1 MSLESMSLAELKA
14 HAARMGIT
22 DPVGHKGHK
31 KTWIAAIADTSVQP
45 SQGVGVGSG
54 SGSSSSPGV
63 AKGGSSVDDSM
74 SLVELKAHA
83 ARMGITDPDG
93 HKGHKKTW
101 IAAIEGGSHT
111 NVQPSQGVGVGSSG
125 GSSSSPGVA
134 KGGSSVDDSM
144 SLAELKAHAAR
155 MGITDPVGHKGH
167 KKTWISA
174 IEDTT
179 SRKPETPARKPMS
192 DAVATAKKLFEDIK
206 EGDEVHVTS
215 GKYASG
221 GPYVVYTV
229 GSVSC
234 RLELPDGSTSGNV
247 KMSSLILAR
256 KGETAESYSDS
267 DDECK
272 YIIAPHKLP
281 SDCVD
286 CCECLQQCVHS
297 PPLLLL
303 LLSPFFCR
311 VPPATVSHCTIA
323 P

>member
-45 SQGVGVGSG
+45 SQGVSVGSS
-54 SGSSSSPGV
+54 SGGSSSPGV
-63 AKGGSSVDDSM
+63 AKGGSS
-74 SLVELKAHA
+74 
-83 ARMGITDPDG
+83 I
-93 HKGHKKTW
+93 
-101 IAAIEGGSHT
+101 
-111 NVQPSQGVGVGSSG
+111 
-125 GSSSSPGVA
+125 
-134 KGGSSVDDSM
+134 DDSM

-155 MGITDPVGHKGH
+155 LGITDPDGHKGH

-179 SRKPETPARKPMS
+179 SRKPVTPTRKPMS
-192 DAVATAKKLFEDIK
+192 GAAATAKKLFEDIK

-267 DDECK
+267 DDECE
-272 YIIAPHKLP
+272 YIIAPHKHP

-286 CCECLQQCVHS
+286 CCKCLQQSVHS
-297 PPLLLL
+297 PPLLSPPPESSSS
-303 LLSPFFCR
+303 SPFFLSSTPR
-311 VPPATVSHCTIA
+311 HGLTLPIA
-323 P
+323 L

>member
-45 SQGVGVGSG
+45 SQGGGGGGSG
-54 SGSSSSPGV
+54 GSSSPGV
-63 AKGGSSVDDSM
+63 AKGESSVDDSM
-74 SLVELKAHA
+74 SLAELKAHA

-101 IAAIEGGSHT
+101 IAAIE
-111 NVQPSQGVGVGSSG
+111 
-125 GSSSSPGVA
+125 
-134 KGGSSVDDSM
+134 
-144 SLAELKAHAAR
+144 
-155 MGITDPVGHKGH
+155 
-167 KKTWISA
+167 
-174 IEDTT
+174 DTT
-179 SRKPETPARKPMS
+179 SRKPVTPARKPMS

-267 DDECK
+267 DDECE

-286 CCECLQQCVHS
+286 CCKCLQQCVHS
-297 PPLLLL
+297 PPILLLL
-303 LLSPFFCR
+303 LPLFS
-311 VPPATVSHCTIA
+311 VEYPPPRSHIA
-323 P
+323 PSLLESQRTSHRCRSLLLPLARVKTRARRLLRKLNRRASSFASGT

>member
-31 KTWIAAIADTSVQP
+31 KTWIAAIEGGTDTNVQP
-45 SQGVGVGSG
+45 SQGGGG
-54 SGSSSSPGV
+54 GSSGGSSPGV
-63 AKGGSSVDDSM
+63 AKGGSS
-74 SLVELKAHA
+74 
-83 ARMGITDPDG
+83 I
-93 HKGHKKTW
+93 
-101 IAAIEGGSHT
+101 
-111 NVQPSQGVGVGSSG
+111 
-125 GSSSSPGVA
+125 
-134 KGGSSVDDSM
+134 DDSM

-167 KKTWISA
+167 KKTWIAAIEGGSDISVQPSQGGGGGSSGSSSPGVAKGGSSIDDSMSLAELKAHAARLGITDPVGHKGYKKTWISA
-174 IEDTT
+174 IEDKR
-179 SRKPETPARKPMS
+179 RKPVTPAKKPMS
-192 DAVATAKKLFEDIK
+192 GAAATAKKLFDDIK